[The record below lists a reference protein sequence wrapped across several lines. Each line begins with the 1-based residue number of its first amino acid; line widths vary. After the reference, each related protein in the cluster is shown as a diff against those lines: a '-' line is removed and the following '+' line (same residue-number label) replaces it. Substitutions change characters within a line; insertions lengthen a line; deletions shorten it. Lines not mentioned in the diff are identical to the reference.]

1 MPWAVDLVLV
11 FLAGCAVGAAVTW
24 ALLHRP
30 RAAATSAAP
39 ALSAAEPGTES
50 ELATRSRQ
58 LLSELETRYQG
69 RTASGD
75 EEAPKRRRPAARKR
89 PKR

>member
-1 MPWAVDLVLV
+1 MPEAVDLVLV
-11 FLAGCAVGAAVTW
+11 FIAGCAAG
-24 ALLHRP
+24 
-30 RAAATSAAP
+30 AAATWAFMRRPRSATSAP
-39 ALSAAEPGTES
+39 AALAATDEPSAES
-50 ELATRSRQ
+50 DLATRSRQ